1 MITVVE
7 VLLALAVMAAI
18 GYPLFVKPSL
28 AEGDVDEGDERHKL
42 LSAKDAAFVALKDLE
57 FDYKTGKIDEADYA
71 SLKSRY
77 EAEAVKV
84 MKGLDNAIKGQ
95 SAAPTAKR
103 GAEKARFCASCGVK
117 ADVDDRFCAACGH
130 PIKK

>member
-1 MITVVE
+1 MITIVE

-28 AEGDVDEGDERHKL
+28 AEGEVDEGDERHKL
-42 LSAKDAAFVALKDLE
+42 LSAKEAAFVALKDLE

-71 SLKSRY
+71 ALKSRY

-84 MKGLDNAIKGQ
+84 MKRLDNAPKEQ
-95 SAAPTAKR
+95 PAARA
-103 GAEKARFCASCGVK
+103 GEKARFCSDCGAKADAGDRFCASCGQ
-117 ADVDDRFCAACGH
+117 

>member
-1 MITVVE
+1 MTTIVE

-42 LSAKDAAFVALKDLE
+42 LSAKEAAFVALKDLD

-71 SLKSRY
+71 ALKARY
-77 EAEAVKV
+77 EAEAVRV
-84 MKGLDNAIKGQ
+84 MKRLDNAAKEQ
-95 SAAPTAKR
+95 PAAPAGGR
-103 GAEKARFCASCGVK
+103 AGEKVRFCPDCGVK
-117 ADVDDRFCAACGH
+117 ADADDRFCAACGK
-130 PIKK
+130 PLKR

>member
-28 AEGDVDEGDERHKL
+28 AEGGVDEGDERHKL

-84 MKGLDNAIKGQ
+84 MKSLDNAAKGQ
-95 SAAPTAKR
+95 SAAPAGKR
-103 GAEKARFCASCGVK
+103 VEGKARFCASCGAK
-117 ADVDDRFCAACGH
+117 ADADDRFCAACGH

>member
-28 AEGDVDEGDERHKL
+28 AEGEVNEGDERHKL
-42 LSAKDAAFVALKDLE
+42 LSAKEAAFVALKDLE

-71 SLKSRY
+71 SLKARY
-77 EAEAVKV
+77 EAEAVRV
-84 MKGLDNAIKGQ
+84 MKRLDDAAKGQ
-95 SAAPTAKR
+95 PAASAKR
-103 GAEKARFCASCGVK
+103 IDGKARFCASCGAK
-117 ADVDDRFCAACGH
+117 ADEGDRFCAACGQ